1 MDVVIR
7 ELTRESTAAL
17 ALAAPALLLA
27 AGLVPARWADAHPR
41 SMCRV
46 VARAAWLAFGCALLT
61 ALGHMTSGPVSQVF
75 FSAALPGAWGAASL
89 GVLVDALTVTM
100 LLLVSFV
107 GALVV
112 RYAGNYLDG
121 DARHGSFMK
130 WLSLALATVLT
141 LIVAGN
147 WLLLVAAWIA
157 TSLCLHRLLVFY
169 PQRPAALLAARKKF
183 IVSRLG
189 DGCLIAAALLVGS
202 TLHSFEFDALF
213 RVAAAQG
220 GALPAQLQWAGWL
233 VAASAVCKSAQ
244 MPFHGWLPQVMEA
257 PTPVSALLHAG
268 IINAGG
274 FLVVRMSPVLVHA
287 GGALECL
294 ALAGAL
300 TAVLAAAIM
309 LTQTSVKAALAWST
323 CAQMGFMLMQCG
335 LGAFSA
341 AVLHI
346 VAHALYKAHAF
357 LSSGSVV
364 AAARKQ
370 PPRTPAGPARPWRAV
385 AVLSATLLLTLA
397 LAALFGVTLD
407 HEPAIAALGAIL
419 AMALAWLQL
428 QSGTEVDARL
438 ALRAAAGSALAG
450 LAYFLFQ
457 KAFALLLGATVAHAA
472 PLPPGLAMLVV
483 ALFFLLMLIQILL
496 PHRLHRPRWRAAYVH
511 LSNGLYL
518 DTVFTRL
525 AHRIWPVRAQAASTG
540 VLS

>member
-1 MDVVIR
+1 MDFVIR
-7 ELTRESTAAL
+7 ELTATL
-17 ALAAPALLLA
+17 ALAAPVLLLA
-27 AGLVPARWADAHPR
+27 AGLAPARWADAHAR
-41 SMCRV
+41 AMRGM
-46 VARAAWLAFGCALLT
+46 VACAAWLAFGCALLA
-61 ALGHMTSGPVSQVF
+61 ALGHIIGGPVSHVF
-75 FSAALPGAWGAASL
+75 FSAALPGGWGAASL

-100 LLLVSFV
+100 LLLVSFI

-121 DARHGSFMK
+121 DAHQGSFMK

-147 WLLLVAAWIA
+147 WLLLVAAWIS

-183 IVSRLG
+183 IASRIG
-189 DGCLIAAALLVGS
+189 DACLIAAALLVRGA
-202 TLHSFEFDALF
+202 LHSFEFDALF
-213 RVAAAQG
+213 RAAAAQG
-220 GALPAQLQWAGWL
+220 GALPVQLQWVGWL

-244 MPFHGWLPQVMEA
+244 MPLHGWLPQVMEA

-300 TAVLAAAIM
+300 TAVLAAAVM
-309 LTQTSVKAALAWST
+309 LTQTSVKASLAWST

-341 AVLHI
+341 AALHI

-364 AAARKQ
+364 GSARVRS
-370 PPRTPAGPARPWRAV
+370 PRTAAGAARPWRAV
-385 AVLSATLLLTLA
+385 AVLSAALLLTVA
-397 LAALFGVTLD
+397 LAALFGISLE

-428 QSGTEVDARL
+428 QSGVAVDARL
-438 ALRAAAGSALAG
+438 ALRAAGGGVLAG

-457 KAFALLLGATVAHAA
+457 KAFALLLGASVAHNA
-472 PLPPGLAMLVV
+472 PLHPALAALVV
-483 ALFFLLMLIQILL
+483 ALFFLLMLLQILL

-518 DTVFTRL
+518 DAVFTRL

>member
-1 MDVVIR
+1 MDFVTND
-7 ELTRESTAAL
+7 LTAAL

-27 AGLVPARWADAHPR
+27 AGFVSSRRANAHARVMR
-41 SMCRV
+41 RV
-46 VARAAWLAFGCALLT
+46 VAAAAWLAFACALLT
-61 ALGHMTSGPVSQVF
+61 ALGEAIGGPVSHVF
-75 FSAALPGAWGAASL
+75 FSVALPSGWGAASL

-121 DARHGSFMK
+121 DARQGSFMK

-157 TSLCLHRLLVFY
+157 TSLCLHQLLVFY
-169 PQRPAALLAARKKF
+169 PQRPAARLAARKKF
-183 IVSRLG
+183 IVSRIG
-189 DGCLIAAALLVGS
+189 DVCLVAAALLAGS
-202 TLHSFEFDALF
+202 VLHGFEFDALF
-213 RVAAAQG
+213 QSVAAHG
-220 GALPAQLQWAGWL
+220 GALPVQLQWAAWL
-233 VAASAVCKSAQ
+233 VAVSAVCKSAQ

-274 FLVVRMSPVLVHA
+274 FLVARMSPVLVHA
-287 GGALECL
+287 AGALEFL
-294 ALAGAL
+294 VLAGTL

-335 LGAFSA
+335 LGAFPA

-364 AAARKQ
+364 EAARMQ
-370 PPRTPAGPARPWRAV
+370 PVQAGANAAPAWRAV
-385 AVLSATLLLTLA
+385 AVLAGTVLLTVA
-397 LAALFGVTLD
+397 LANLFGVSLD
-407 HEPAIAALGAIL
+407 QEPAIVALGAIL

-428 QSGTEVDARL
+428 QCGAQVDARL
-438 ALRAAAGSALAG
+438 ALRAAGGGVLAG
-450 LAYFLFQ
+450 LAYFVFQ
-457 KAFALLLGATVAHAA
+457 KAFALLLGRAVAHGVQPHPA
-472 PLPPGLAMLVV
+472 LATLVV
-483 ALFFLLMLIQILL
+483 ALFFLLMLVQILL
-496 PHRLHRPRWRAAYVH
+496 PRRLHDPRWRAAYVH
-511 LSNGLYL
+511 LANGLYL
-518 DTVFTRL
+518 DIVVTRL
-525 AHRIWPVRAQAASTG
+525 AQGIWPARKPAASTG
-540 VLS
+540 VSS